1 MASRTGE
8 VVASGHAATLTPIV
22 LTDGHDLQ
30 SQFPLPWLEPS
41 RALLRS
47 LEVPGC
53 EPRVLEFRLP
63 ALELTLLA
71 AGPGLIPP
79 SC

>member
-22 LTDGHDLQ
+22 LTASHDPQ
-30 SQFPLPWLEPS
+30 SESIAMAGDS

-47 LEVPGC
+47 LEVP
-53 EPRVLEFRLP
+53 RVRP
-63 ALELTLLA
+63 ANRALGRSRACAIVSANSA
-71 AGPGLIPP
+71 A
-79 SC
+79 SDV